1 MEEGIKWYY
10 VLFLVIFTF
19 TLGLLVASTP
29 ECINETETTELV
41 VVEEIYYSPSYT
53 ILVPVGK
60 LLTPRVTPAEYKVY
74 VSYKDCKYGF
84 SGSTVY
90 NLYKDKVG
98 QKVAATIITHEYDN
112 GKTKTEVILPISE

>member
-1 MEEGIKWYY
+1 MEDGVKWYY
-10 VLFLVIFTF
+10 IFAAVLIFALGFLA
-19 TLGLLVASTP
+19 ASAP
-29 ECINETETTELV
+29 KCINETETTELV
-41 VVEEIYYSPSYT
+41 VIEDIHYSPSYT
-53 ILVPVGK
+53 ILMPVGK
-60 LLTPRVTPAEYKVY
+60 LLTPRVVPAEYRVY

-112 GKTKTEVILPISE
+112 GTTKTEVILPIYE